1 VCGGFKAVSIAQE
14 SAVELVSARCSS
26 VVEELRLL
34 PRGRGVLADDIG
46 NRVGPQLRGLLGIES
61 TDGPGVVRRKVAAR
75 LTVLA
80 DRLPEDLGHAVRAAL
95 ALGDVTTDR
104 FLKDRVGHLAV
115 RIQRDPRTAKR
126 RVDEGLRRLAEM
138 LVDTAEPPPNGGN
151 PFAPE
156 GWYIKTLHSVLLLDR
171 EPPRLI
177 ERRRIIATRSGL
189 DRVLIS
195 LSAPSPGNHRGGAEP
210 PVRLDVLQGGALVDE
225 DYNGSHYRGTL
236 RLPGPLAMGEEQ
248 EFTVAF
254 RSRPRREMRPYYA
267 LTPFRPCKRF
277 QLTVRFDPVDP
288 PASVW
293 RLDGVPPRMV
303 TDFDPGLNVLD
314 VNAVGEIG
322 VAFSDLRPGLAYG
335 VGWSA
340 GDDGGSTGLDFD
352 G

>member
-1 VCGGFKAVSIAQE
+1 
-14 SAVELVSARCSS
+14 
-26 VVEELRLL
+26 
-34 PRGRGVLADDIG
+34 VLADDIG
-46 NRVGPQLRGLLGIES
+46 SRLGPQLRRLLGIES
-61 TDGPGVVRRKVAAR
+61 TDDPGVVRRKVSAR

-104 FLKDRVGHLAV
+104 FLKDRVGQVAAK
-115 RIQRDPRTAKR
+115 IQRDPRTAKR

-138 LVDTAEPPPNGGN
+138 LVDSAEPAPDRGN

-171 EPPRLI
+171 EPLRLI
-177 ERRRIIATRSGL
+177 ERRRVVATRSGL

-195 LSAPSPGNHRGGAEP
+195 LSAPSPGDHRAGAEP
-210 PVRLDVLQGGALVDE
+210 PVRLDVLQGGVLVDE
-225 DYNGSHYRGTL
+225 DYAGSHYRATL
-236 RLPGPLAMGEEQ
+236 LLAGPLAMGEEH

-254 RSRPRREMRPYYA
+254 RARPRREMRPYYA
-267 LTPFRPCKRF
+267 LTPFRPCESF
-277 QLTVRFDPVDP
+277 QLTVRFDAADL

-293 RLDGVPPRMV
+293 RLDGLPPRMV
-303 TDFDPGLNVLD
+303 TDFDPGLSVLD
-314 VNAVGEIG
+314 VNAIGEIS

-335 VGWSA
+335 VRWST
-340 GDDGGSTGLDFD
+340 GDDGGSAGLDFD